1 MRKAY
6 DLCVKVRSYT
16 DKNGNNKNSYK
27 NIGSFMVNEQNEPF
41 ILLDPY
47 YNYAAFPRNENSDSL
62 TVSMFKSDRNNN
74 QQQQQQPQ
82 QRQNNYAPQWNGE
95 SFNQTQTQQFNN
107 NREISQEIDMPF

>member
-27 NIGSFMVNEQNEPF
+27 RIGSLMMNDRNEPF

-47 YNYAAFPRNENSDSL
+47 YNYAEFPRNADSENL
-62 TVSMFKSDRNNN
+62 TVSMFKSDKEN
-74 QQQQQQPQ
+74 QSSQPQQQQPQ
-82 QRQNNYAPQWNGE
+82 NNLYQQPQYPQWNGQE
-95 SFNQTQTQQFNN
+95 FNSEPQNNQQY
-107 NREISQEIDMPF
+107 SQNQIPF